1 MQFNHKLDPSNTRPT
16 QPYPQ
21 YFIGSLFLF
30 SRRVGLFYLVK
41 KKKVKQIVFESQTFE
56 NCL

>member
-41 KKKVKQIVFESQTFE
+41 KKSETES
-56 NCL
+56 L